1 MKLEKLKKEL
11 SEKFKNKKNSLSKKY
26 KNLKNKEFNKE
37 PKIIGITGSRGKST
51 TAYLVHNYLK
61 KLGYKSILY
70 SSIEID
76 SPVSVNLVN
85 EPYEEL
91 INNEE
96 KLHNLLVE
104 STAYDA
110 DYIVLEIH
118 EFVLDK
124 EFIKNIPFDIRV
136 LTNLNSKH
144 NDELFTE
151 EEYVNLKLSFFKD
164 IDEENCECIL
174 GFQDY
179 PKELLDK
186 ILSLNSLKKHIY
198 SSGYVAETKGL
209 DLKDLS
215 VYLKELNTSLNGMDM
230 TVNIEGTDESFKTNL
245 IMSHNALNILGVI
258 TILNVLALFEI
269 NKFRHFIKDI
279 KVPGRAYL
287 IKVKNRNIIIDYF
300 INPTLENLYQY
311 KQRGMIKDIRI
322 VTGAIGTGFITWNEK
337 FSSDKFVNSRKT
349 SRNFAMNMINQ
360 YADYVYLTEND
371 NANELV
377 TDICEELKSYLNE
390 EKNVKIIVDR
400 YEAIRAAIDESNE
413 NDVILITGRGER
425 SMLCDTKDH
434 IKYVRDRSVVEKILD
449 KKEWYNHG

>member
-76 SPVSVNLVN
+76 SPVSVNLVK

-136 LTNLNSKH
+136 LTNLNPKH

-164 IDEENCECIL
+164 IDEKNCECIL

-179 PKELLDK
+179 PK
-186 ILSLNSLKKHIY
+186 
-198 SSGYVAETKGL
+198 
-209 DLKDLS
+209 
-215 VYLKELNTSLNGMDM
+215 
-230 TVNIEGTDESFKTNL
+230 
-245 IMSHNALNILGVI
+245 
-258 TILNVLALFEI
+258 
-269 NKFRHFIKDI
+269 
-279 KVPGRAYL
+279 
-287 IKVKNRNIIIDYF
+287 
-300 INPTLENLYQY
+300 
-311 KQRGMIKDIRI
+311 
-322 VTGAIGTGFITWNEK
+322 
-337 FSSDKFVNSRKT
+337 
-349 SRNFAMNMINQ
+349 
-360 YADYVYLTEND
+360 
-371 NANELV
+371 
-377 TDICEELKSYLNE
+377 
-390 EKNVKIIVDR
+390 
-400 YEAIRAAIDESNE
+400 
-413 NDVILITGRGER
+413 
-425 SMLCDTKDH
+425 
-434 IKYVRDRSVVEKILD
+434 
-449 KKEWYNHG
+449 